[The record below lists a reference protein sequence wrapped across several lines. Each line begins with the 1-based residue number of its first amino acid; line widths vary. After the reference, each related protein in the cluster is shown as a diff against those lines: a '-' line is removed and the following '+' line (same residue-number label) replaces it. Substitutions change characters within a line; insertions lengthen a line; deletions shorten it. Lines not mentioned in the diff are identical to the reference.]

1 MEHDLKCSFT
11 ELSSSVHFCTL
22 ETFLNKG
29 AEINKDHSIRVQVVY
44 EPFFFN
50 QKFTSLSAAF
60 HKSCKKSTKP
70 IYVVSIM
77 SDLEVIKRVMEM
89 NPMIRVL
96 VLFVARNEDLL
107 MQSIRTDGQGSKID
121 LETVKKEF
129 MNIKSGPFLG
139 KLEGLGVIT
148 DSTIKEEVAMETSDS

>member
-1 MEHDLKCSFT
+1 
-11 ELSSSVHFCTL
+11 
-22 ETFLNKG
+22 
-29 AEINKDHSIRVQVVY
+29 
-44 EPFFFN
+44 
-50 QKFTSLSAAF
+50 
-60 HKSCKKSTKP
+60 
-70 IYVVSIM
+70 M